1 MKLRIGLI
9 AVLIYP
15 FLNTLQAQGTQDT
28 AIYRFSVQQCVD
40 YAARNNVQVRNALL
54 DFKLQEQTNRGIT
67 GMALPTLSATAGLT
81 DYTNLPTSLLPG
93 EFFGQPAGTFVPLKF
108 GTKYNA
114 NAGITLQQVLF
125 DGQVF
130 VGLQA
135 RRTSLDWA
143 QKNIEVTQ
151 EAIKTN
157 IYKIYYQLAVSKTQI
172 ALLDANITR
181 SQKLYNDSKALYENG
196 FAEKTDVDRASVQ
209 LANLETEKFTT
220 QNTIDNG
227 YLGLKL
233 LMGMPIA
240 DSLVLTDQITDDKI
254 KEGLLNE
261 GIYQYGDRKDFQYAS
276 LGIKL
281 DQYNV
286 KRYKL
291 SYLPTLNLNGSLAK
305 TAQRTKFDIFGPGS
319 WFTTTYFGVSMNIP
333 IFDGFQREANIEKA
347 KLQLQEA
354 QNQLDNLK
362 MSIDND
368 VKVATNNFH
377 NAITTMDFQ
386 KKNMQLAEQV
396 YDQTKKK
403 YEAGTGST
411 TDITNAETDLKSAQT
426 NYINALYDAII
437 AKVDYLKAIGK
448 L

>member
-9 AVLIYP
+9 AVLFYP
-15 FLNTLQAQGTQDT
+15 FLNTLQAQGAADT

-135 RRTSLDWA
+135 RKTSLDWA

-172 ALLDANITR
+172 ALLDANIAR

-261 GIYQYGDRKDFQYAS
+261 GIYQYGDRKDFQYAT
-276 LGIKL
+276 LGIQL

-305 TAQRTKFDIFGPGS
+305 TAQRTKFDIFGSGS